1 MKNLNSQSQG
11 QNLSFKKYKPILWW
25 ASFIIFISLIISF
38 FFSSSSVFR
47 YIFQGG
53 LGIKN
58 TNGVTNVL
66 LLGNAGGTHDGPYLT
81 DTIMVASINLRKS
94 TINLISLPRDL
105 WIGDLKMK
113 INAVYEVGNAKG
125 QGINFSKEKVG
136 DILNIPIHF
145 GVRIDFRGFVQAIDQ
160 VGGVDLVIDKSFSDS
175 LYPIA
180 GRENDLCGMKEEE
193 KDLTEDEAKLYNL
206 QTGKQKVIINNDGKI
221 ATESADFP
229 CRFETISF
237 NGGQNHLDG
246 ETALKFARSRMGTNE
261 EGSDFARSKRQQKVL
276 EAFRGK
282 VLSAGTLVN
291 PSQIKKLL
299 TTFGES
305 VETDI
310 PIDDATILYSFVK
323 KTDRV
328 QSFVI
333 DGQKEN
339 SLLIN
344 PPIGNYGG
352 WVLVPKSGNYND
364 IHKYV
369 QKILQGEVKN
379 EGSSSARTGN

>member
-1 MKNLNSQSQG
+1 MKNLNSQSQS

-38 FFSSSSVFR
+38 FFSSSSVFH

-94 TINLISLPRDL
+94 NVNLISLPRDL
-105 WIGDLKMK
+105 WIDDLKMK
-113 INAVYEVGNAKG
+113 INAVYEVGKAKG
-125 QGINFSKEKVG
+125 QGVNFSKEKVG
-136 DILNIPIHF
+136 DILGIPIHF

-160 VGGVDLVIDKSFSDS
+160 VGGVDLIIDKSFSDS
-175 LYPIA
+175 LYPIV

-193 KDLTEDEAKLYNL
+193 KDLTEG
-206 QTGKQKVIINNDGKI
+206 GKQKVILKPDGNI

-237 NGGQNHLDG
+237 NVGQTHLDG
-246 ETALKFARSRMGTNE
+246 ETALKFIRSRMGTNN

-282 VLSAGTLVN
+282 VLSAETLIN
-291 PSQIKKLL
+291 PGQIKKLL

-310 PIDDATILYSFVK
+310 PIDDAIVLYSFVK
-323 KTDRV
+323 KTERV
-328 QSFVI
+328 QNFVI

-364 IHKYV
+364 IQLFV
-369 QKILQGEVKN
+369 QKILKGEIIN
-379 EGSSSARTGN
+379 ESSASARSSN

>member
-94 TINLISLPRDL
+94 TVNLISLPRDL
-105 WIGDLKMK
+105 WIDDLKMK
-113 INAVYEVGNAKG
+113 INAVYEVGKVKG
-125 QGINFSKEKVG
+125 QGVNFSKEKVEN
-136 DILNIPIHF
+136 ILGIPIHF
-145 GVRIDFRGFVQAIDQ
+145 GIRIDFRGFVQAIDQ

-193 KDLTEDEAKLYNL
+193 KDLAE
-206 QTGKQKVIINNDGKI
+206 GGRQKVILKPDGNI

-237 NGGQNHLDG
+237 NGGQTHLDG
-246 ETALKFARSRMGTNE
+246 ETALKFTRSRMGTNN

-282 VLSAGTLVN
+282 VLSTETLVN

-310 PIDDATILYSFVK
+310 PIDDAIVLYGFVK
-323 KTDRV
+323 KSDKV
-328 QSFVI
+328 KNFVI

-344 PPIGNYGG
+344 PPVGEYRG
-352 WVLVPKSGNYND
+352 WVLLPKSGNYND

>member
-1 MKNLNSQSQG
+1 MKNI
-11 QNLSFKKYKPILWW
+11 NLKKYKFVLWW
-25 ASFIIFISLIISF
+25 ASFIIFVALIISF

-58 TNGVTNVL
+58 NDGITNVL
-66 LLGNAGGTHDGPYLT
+66 LLGNAGGVHDGPYLT
-81 DTIMVASINLRKS
+81 DTIMVASINLRKG
-94 TINLISLPRDL
+94 TVNLISLPRDL
-105 WIGDLKMK
+105 WIDDLKMK
-113 INAVYEVGNAKG
+113 INAVYEVGKAKG
-125 QGINFSKEKVG
+125 QGLNFSKKKIG
-136 DILNIPIHF
+136 DILGIPIHF
-145 GVRIDFRGFVQAIDQ
+145 GVRVDFRGFVQAIDQ
-160 VGGVDLVIDKSFSDS
+160 VVGVDLVIDKSFSDS

-193 KDLTEDEAKLYNL
+193 K
-206 QTGKQKVIINNDGKI
+206 IILKPDGNI

-237 NGGQNHLDG
+237 NSGQTHLNG
-246 ETALKFARSRMGTNE
+246 ETALKFARSRMGTNN

-282 VLSAGTLVN
+282 VLSAETLVN

-310 PIDDATILYSFVK
+310 SIDDAIILYGFVK
-323 KTDRV
+323 KIEHA

-344 PPIGNYGG
+344 PPVGDYGG
-352 WVLVPKSGNYND
+352 WVLVPKSGNYSD
-364 IHKYV
+364 IHGFV
-369 QKILQGEVKN
+369 QKVLKGEVKN
-379 EGSSSARTGN
+379 EASNSARLGN